1 MDRFYTQTQSI
12 CRHMSA
18 EYNLLQ
24 YYKEYVRSVYVI
36 CKDILNRQH
45 WIQRKLGIYII

>member
-18 EYNLLQ
+18 EY
-24 YYKEYVRSVYVI
+24 KETFYNI
-36 CKDILNRQH
+36 TKDTFCLRNT
-45 WIQRKLGIYII
+45 